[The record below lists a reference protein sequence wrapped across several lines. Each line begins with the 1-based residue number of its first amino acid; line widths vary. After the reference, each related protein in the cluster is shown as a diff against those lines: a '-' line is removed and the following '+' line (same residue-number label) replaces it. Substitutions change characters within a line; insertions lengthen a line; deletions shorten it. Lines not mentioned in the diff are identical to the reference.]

1 MLLGGL
7 WYDVA
12 KPIMTTFL
20 YLQYNG
26 AYGCHACEDGVPQSG
41 CFTAPDW
48 PCITPQSP
56 LRTHESVIGNA
67 SEATRCGRV
76 VR

>member
-26 AYGCHACEDGVPQSG
+26 AYGCHACEDEGVPRSG

-48 PCITPQSP
+48 P
-56 LRTHESVIGNA
+56 LLLHKA
-67 SEATRCGRV
+67 H
-76 VR
+76 